1 MRRMSMKAIPDAF
14 ACMARYLME
23 DDGAAAELWKKALL
37 AANRNGIGNDREAI
51 LPAAVESLRVLMRKM
66 KSSEPAKCP
75 AAYFYVVIDRKLK
88 LLKAYY

>member
-1 MRRMSMKAIPDAF
+1 MKAIPDAF

-23 DDGAAAELWKKALL
+23 DDEASAELWNKVLL
-37 AANRNGIGNDREAI
+37 AAKRNGMENDQEAI

-66 KSSEPAKCP
+66 KSCQPAKSP
-75 AAYFYVVIDRKLK
+75 AAYFYVVLDRKLK